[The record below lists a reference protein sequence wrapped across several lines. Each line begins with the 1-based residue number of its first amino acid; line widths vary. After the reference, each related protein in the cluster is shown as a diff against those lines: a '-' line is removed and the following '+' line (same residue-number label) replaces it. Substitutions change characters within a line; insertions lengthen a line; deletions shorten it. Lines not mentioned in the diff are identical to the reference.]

1 LAARI
6 TAWHSFFGGGALR
19 AGLTLTRIFLA
30 FAAALLIGRAFALD
44 AVSLHIDDP
53 VVDLGGSYDRYLNQG
68 DRIQVST
75 APGADGI
82 VRRIEVPAE
91 NPEGASDWVVFALA
105 NPSDEQLER
114 LIVVPHYRLV
124 DSGLIWPDLGWERV
138 RAITPSEGFAPER
151 EASSDADVFRIT
163 LDPGAIVT
171 YVAELSDSTLPE
183 LHLWR
188 PDAYESMVN
197 SYTLYRGV
205 VLGIAG
211 LLALFLSVLFV
222 VKGTAMF
229 PATAALAWAVFAYI
243 SIDFGF
249 WSRVFQSQNAHMATW
264 RAGTEVVLAGA
275 LLVFL
280 YTYLHLHRWHVRY
293 SHVAVLWLVGLALLA
308 GVIAIDP
315 SVAAGVARLSL
326 GLTAAV
332 GLGVVLWLAIR
343 GFDRAIMLI
352 PTWIILLFWVAGAW
366 FAVTGRIDH
375 TVVQPA
381 LAGGLV
387 LVVMLIAF
395 TIMQHA
401 FAGGALAQGLI
412 SDAEQKALAL
422 VGAGHSIWDWDAAR
436 DRIET
441 GREIEHILGFKRG
454 ALDGPARNWLGLIHP
469 SERDLFRAMLDAVVN
484 QRRGKINLDF
494 RMRAEDGH
502 FLWFAIRARPIVGS
516 DGEVMRCSGTIAD
529 ITDQKLAE
537 ERLLHDA
544 VHDNLTG
551 LPNRQMFL
559 DRLETGLI
567 RARLERVA
575 APTVI
580 VFDLDNFKEINTQ
593 FGHSVG
599 DSVLLALSRR
609 VVRLLPLQDSLA
621 RLHGDSFSL
630 IVFSE
635 TDAGAIEQLTREL
648 IRTIKA
654 AISIGDHDVF
664 LTASV
669 GIAPPTNEGTAEE
682 QIRRGEAAVYQAKR
696 YGGDYI
702 QFYEPAFGM
711 RSRKIDLDAEL
722 RKALE
727 AGNLDIVY
735 QPIVRLEDNSIAGF
749 EALTRWEH
757 PLHGRIPPNEFV
769 AAAEE
774 SGLIVQLGL
783 YVLEHAARE
792 LASWQNA
799 LATSPLPFVSIN
811 VSSRQLLRHDLI
823 NDVKAVIARTG
834 VAPETLKLEITESL
848 VMQNPEYSAK
858 VLARLREL
866 GAGLALDD
874 FGTGHSALSYLQRF
888 PFDMI
893 KIDKSF
899 VRPNGSPARSIL
911 LRSIVTLAHDLGM
924 EVVAEG
930 AETEAEIMELTEAG
944 CEYAQGFVYGRPMSA
959 QMVQQM
965 VRRRPAVAR
974 AS

>member
-1 LAARI
+1 MFRAAPL
-6 TAWHSFFGGGALR
+6 FGRLVL
-19 AGLTLTRIFLA
+19 AGLIPALCAILVAGRVLA
-30 FAAALLIGRAFALD
+30 LE
-44 AVSLHIDDP
+44 AVSLPLDAQT
-53 VVDLGGSYDRYLNQG
+53 VDLTGALERYFNQG
-68 DRIQVST
+68 ERIQVST

-82 VRRIEVPAE
+82 VRRIEVPSQG
-91 NPEGASDWVVFALA
+91 PGGTSDWAVFALA
-105 NPSDEQLER
+105 NPSDEQIDR
-114 LIVVPHYRLV
+114 LLVAPHFKLV
-124 DSGLIWPDLGWERV
+124 GSGLIWPDLGRERI
-138 RAITPSEGFAPER
+138 RAVTPSEGFAPQR
-151 EASSDADVFRIT
+151 IASGDTDIFRIT

-171 YVAELSDSTLPE
+171 YVAELSDQRLPE
-183 LHLWR
+183 LHLWQ
-188 PDAYESMVN
+188 PAAYDDMVN

-249 WSRVFQSQNAHMATW
+249 WSRVFQGGGGSIETW
-264 RAGTEVVLAGA
+264 RAATEVVLAGA
-275 LLVFL
+275 LLVFI

-293 SHVAVLWLVGLALLA
+293 SHVAVLWLLGLAVLA
-308 GVIAIDP
+308 GVIAVDP
-315 SVAAGVARLSL
+315 SVASGVARLSL
-326 GLTAAV
+326 GLTAAI
-332 GLGVVLWLAIR
+332 GFGVSLYLAIK

-352 PTWIILLFWVAGAW
+352 PTWIVLVFWVAAAW
-366 FAVTGRIDH
+366 LAVTSRIDH

-387 LVVMLIAF
+387 LIVMLIAF

-401 FAGGALAQGLI
+401 FAGGAIAQGLI
-412 SDAEQKALAL
+412 SDAEQKALAV
-422 VGAGHSIWDWDAAR
+422 VGAGHCIWDWDTAR

-441 GREIEHILGFKRG
+441 GREIEQALGFGRG

-469 SERDLFRAMLDAVVN
+469 SERDLFRAVLDAVVN
-484 QRRGKINLDF
+484 QRRGRINLDF

-502 FLWFAIRARPIVGS
+502 FLWFSLKARPIVGS

-529 ITDQKLAE
+529 ITDQKRAE

-551 LPNRQMFL
+551 LPNRQMFV
-559 DRLETGLI
+559 DRLDFALT
-567 RARLERVA
+567 RSRMERIA
-575 APTVI
+575 APTVV
-580 VFDLDNFKEINTQ
+580 VFDIDNFNEVNNA
-593 FGHSVG
+593 FGPSVG
-599 DSVLLALSRR
+599 DSVLLAIARR
-609 VVRLLPLQDSLA
+609 LVRLLPPQDTMV
-621 RLHGDSFSL
+621 RLHGDAFAL
-630 IVFSE
+630 MVLSE
-635 TDAGAIEQLTREL
+635 TEPDAVEHAVREL
-648 IRTIKA
+648 IRSLRA
-654 AISIGDHDVF
+654 AISVGDRDVF
-664 LTASV
+664 LTAST
-669 GIAPPTNEGTAEE
+669 GIAPATKEGSADD
-682 QIRRGEAAVYQAKR
+682 QVRRAEAAVYQAKR

-711 RSRKIDLDAEL
+711 RSRRIDIDTEL

-727 AGNLDIVY
+727 TGSLDIVY
-735 QPIVRLEDNSIAGF
+735 QPVIRLEDNSIAGF

-757 PLHGRIPPNEFV
+757 PLHGRVPPEEFV

-792 LASWQNA
+792 LASWQSV
-799 LATSPLPFVSIN
+799 LASEPLPFVSIN
-811 VSSRQLLRHDLI
+811 VSSSQLLRHDLI
-823 NDVKAVIARTG
+823 NDVKAVLARTG

-858 VLARLREL
+858 VLARVREL

-874 FGTGHSALSYLQRF
+874 FGTGYSALSYLQRF

-899 VRPNGSPARSIL
+899 VRPSGSPARSVL
-911 LRSIVTLAHDLGM
+911 LRSIVTMAHDLGM
-924 EVVAEG
+924 EVVGEG
-930 AETEAEIMELTEAG
+930 AETEAEVLELIDAG
-944 CEYAQGFVYGRPMSA
+944 CEYAQGFVYGRPMTA
-959 QMVQQM
+959 QMVQQL
-965 VRRRPAVAR
+965 VRKRPAVAQ

>member
-1 LAARI
+1 M
-6 TAWHSFFGGGALR
+6 R
-19 AGLTLTRIFLA
+19 AGPIFTRIVFAVAAILLA
-30 FAAALLIGRAFALD
+30 GRALALD
-44 AVSLHIDDP
+44 AVPLQVDDP
-53 VVDLGGSYDRYLNQG
+53 VVDLSGSFDRYLNQG

-91 NPEGASDWVVFALA
+91 NPEGASDWIVFALA

-124 DSGLIWPDLGWERV
+124 GSRLIWPDLGWQRI
-138 RAITPSEGFAPER
+138 RAVTPSEGFAPER
-151 EASSDADVFRIT
+151 EPSSEADIFRIT

-171 YVAELSDSTLPE
+171 YVAELSDPALPE
-183 LHLWR
+183 IHLWR
-188 PDAYESMVN
+188 PDAYESMIN

-249 WSRVFQSQNAHMATW
+249 WSRVFQSSNAHMATW

-275 LLVFL
+275 LVVFL

-293 SHVAVLWLVGLALLA
+293 SHLAMLWLIGLALLA
-308 GVIAIDP
+308 GVIAVDP
-315 SVAAGVARLSL
+315 SVAAGIARLSL
-326 GLTAAV
+326 GLTAVV
-332 GLGVVLWLAIR
+332 GLGIILWLAIR

-352 PTWIILLFWVAGAW
+352 PTWIVLLFWVAAAW
-366 FAVTGRIDH
+366 LAVTGRINH
-375 TVVQPA
+375 PVVQPA

-387 LVVMLIAF
+387 LIVMLIAF

-441 GREIEHILGFKRG
+441 GRDIEHVLGFKRG
-454 ALDGPARNWLGLIHP
+454 ALDGPARNWLGLVHP
-469 SERDLFRAMLDAVVN
+469 SERDLFRAMLDAAVN
-484 QRRGKINLDF
+484 QRRGRINLDF

-551 LPNRQMFL
+551 LPNRQILL
-559 DRLETGLI
+559 DRLDTALI
-567 RARLERVA
+567 RARLERIA
-575 APTVI
+575 APTVV
-580 VFDLDNFKEINTQ
+580 VFDLDNFKEVNTEH
-593 FGHSVG
+593 GHSVG

-609 VVRLLPLQDSLA
+609 IVRLLPLQDSLT
-621 RLHGDSFSL
+621 RLHGNSFAVL
-630 IVFSE
+630 ILSE
-635 TDAGAIEQLTREL
+635 TEPDAIDQLVREL
-648 IRTIKA
+648 ARSVKA
-654 AISIGDHDVF
+654 AISIGDSDVF

-669 GIAPPTNEGTAEE
+669 GIAPAANEGTAEDH
-682 QIRRGEAAVYQAKR
+682 IRRAEAAVYQAKR

-711 RSRKIDLDAEL
+711 RSRRIDIDGEL

-727 AGNLDIVY
+727 GGNIDIVY
-735 QPIVRLEDNSIAGF
+735 QPVVRLEDNSIAGF

-757 PLHGRIPPNEFV
+757 PLHGRISPKEFIS
-769 AAAEE
+769 AAEE

-799 LATSPLPFVSIN
+799 LGNAPLPFVSIN
-811 VSSRQLLRHDLI
+811 VSSQQLLRHDLI
-823 NDVKAVIARTG
+823 NDFKAVMARTG
-834 VAPETLKLEITESL
+834 VAPETLKLEVTESL

-866 GAGLALDD
+866 GAGLSLDD
-874 FGTGHSALSYLQRF
+874 FGTGYSALSYLQRF
-888 PFDMI
+888 PFDTI

-911 LRSIVTLAHDLGM
+911 LRSIVTMAHELGM

-930 AETEAEIMELTEAG
+930 AETEAEIMEVTEAG
-944 CEYAQGFVYGRPMSA
+944 CEYAQGFVFGRPMTA

-965 VRRRPAVAR
+965 IRRRPAVAR

>member
-1 LAARI
+1 
-6 TAWHSFFGGGALR
+6 LR
-19 AGLTLTRIFLA
+19 AGPILTRIVLLVA
-30 FAAALLIGRAFALD
+30 AILFAGRAFAID
-44 AVSLHIDDP
+44 AVSLQVDDP
-53 VVDLGGSYDRYLNQG
+53 VVDLSGSYERYLNQG

-91 NPEGASDWVVFALA
+91 NPEGASDWIVFALA

-114 LIVVPHYRLV
+114 LIVVPHYKLV
-124 DSGLIWPDLGWERV
+124 GSGLIWPDLGWARI
-138 RAITPSEGFAPER
+138 RAVTPSEGFAPER
-151 EASSDADVFRIT
+151 VPNSEADIFRIT

-171 YVAELSDSTLPE
+171 YVAELSDSSLPE

-249 WSRVFQSQNAHMATW
+249 WSRVFQSTSGHMSTW

-275 LLVFL
+275 LLFFL

-293 SHVAVLWLVGLALLA
+293 SHLAILWLGGLAVLV

-315 SVAAGVARLSL
+315 SVAAGIARLSL
-326 GLTAAV
+326 GLTAVV
-332 GLGVVLWLAIR
+332 GIGIVLWLAFR

-352 PTWIILLFWVAGAW
+352 PTWIVVVFWVTAAW
-366 FAVTGRIDH
+366 LAVTGRIDH
-375 TVVQPA
+375 SVVQPA

-387 LVVMLIAF
+387 LIVMLIAF

-441 GREIEHILGFKRG
+441 GREIEYALGFKRG

-484 QRRGKINLDF
+484 QRRGKISLDF
-494 RMRAEDGH
+494 RMRSEDGH
-502 FLWFAIRARPIVGS
+502 FLWFAIRARPIVGA

-544 VHDNLTG
+544 VNDNLTG
-551 LPNRQMFL
+551 LPNRQILL
-559 DRLETGLI
+559 DRLESALT
-567 RARLERVA
+567 RARVEQLP

-580 VFDLDNFKEINTQ
+580 IFDLDNFKEVNAG
-593 FGHSVG
+593 FGYSVG
-599 DSVLLALSRR
+599 DSVLLALARR
-609 VVRLLPLQDSLA
+609 IVRLLPLQDSLA
-621 RLHGDSFSL
+621 RLHGDSFAL
-630 IVFSE
+630 LVLSE
-635 TDAGAIEQLTREL
+635 TDPSAIEQFAREL
-648 IRTIKA
+648 VRSIKA
-654 AISIGDHDVF
+654 AISIGDHDVL

-669 GIAPPTNEGTAEE
+669 GIAPPTNEGTADE
-682 QIRRGEAAVYQAKR
+682 QIRRAEAAVYQAKR
-696 YGGDYI
+696 YGGDTI

-711 RSRKIDLDAEL
+711 RSRRIDIDAEL

-727 AGNLDIVY
+727 AGNIDIVY
-735 QPIVRLEDNSIAGF
+735 QPVVRLSDNSIAGF

-757 PLHGRIPPNEFV
+757 PLHGRIPPKEFI

-799 LATSPLPFVSIN
+799 LPNSPPPFVSIN

-858 VLARLREL
+858 VLTRLREL

-874 FGTGHSALSYLQRF
+874 FGTGYSALSYLQRF
-888 PFDMI
+888 PFDTI

-899 VRPNGSPARSIL
+899 VHPNGSPARTIL

-930 AETEAEIMELTEAG
+930 AETEAEIAELAEAG
-944 CEYAQGFVYGRPMSA
+944 CEYAQGYIYGRPMSA

>member
-1 LAARI
+1 MLRARPIFTRLVLALAAI
-6 TAWHSFFGGGALR
+6 LLAGPAL
-19 AGLTLTRIFLA
+19 
-30 FAAALLIGRAFALD
+30 ALE
-44 AVSLHIDDP
+44 AVSLPLDAETIDLTGA
-53 VVDLGGSYDRYLNQG
+53 VDRYLNQG
-68 DRIQVST
+68 ERLQVST
-75 APGADGI
+75 APAADGI
-82 VRRIEVPAE
+82 VRRIEVRSE
-91 NPEGASDWVVFALA
+91 SRDGTSDWLVFALA
-105 NPSDEQLER
+105 NPSDEQIDR
-114 LIVVPHYRLV
+114 LLVVPHYRLV
-124 DSGLIWPDLGWERV
+124 GSGLTWPDLGSRRI
-138 RAITPSEGFAPER
+138 RAVTPSEGFAPQR
-151 EASSDADVFRIT
+151 IPNSNTDIFRIT

-171 YVAELSDSTLPE
+171 YVAELSDPGIPE
-183 LHLWR
+183 LQLWQEG
-188 PDAYESMVN
+188 AYEEMVN

-205 VLGIAG
+205 VLGISG

-249 WSRVFQSQNAHMATW
+249 WGRVFRGSGGSVETW
-264 RAGTEVVLAGA
+264 RAATEVLLAGA

-293 SHVAVLWLVGLALLA
+293 SHVAVLWLLGLAVLA
-308 GVIAIDP
+308 GVIVVDP

-332 GLGVVLWLAIR
+332 GLGVILYLAIK

-352 PTWIILLFWVAGAW
+352 PTWLVLVFWVAAAW
-366 FAVTGRIDH
+366 LAVTGRIDLP
-375 TVVQPA
+375 VVQPA

-387 LVVMLIAF
+387 LIVMLIAF

-401 FAGGALAQGLI
+401 FAGGAIAQGLI

-422 VGAGHSIWDWDAAR
+422 VGAGHCIWDWDTSR

-441 GREIEHILGFKRG
+441 GREIEYLLGFKRG
-454 ALDGPARNWLGLIHP
+454 ALDGPARNWLGLVHP
-469 SERDLFRAMLDAVVN
+469 SERDLFRAVLDAVVN
-484 QRRGKINLDF
+484 QRRGRISLDF
-494 RMRAEDGH
+494 RMRSEDGH
-502 FLWFAIRARPIVGS
+502 YLWFALRARPIVGS

-529 ITDQKLAE
+529 ITDQKQAE

-559 DRLETGLI
+559 DRLEFALTRG
-567 RARLERVA
+567 RVERIA
-575 APTVI
+575 APTVV
-580 VFDLDNFKEINTQ
+580 VFDIDNFREVNGE

-599 DSVLLALSRR
+599 DSVLLAIARR
-609 VVRLLPLQDSLA
+609 IGRLLPPQDSLG
-621 RLHGDSFSL
+621 RMQGDSFAL
-630 IVFSE
+630 MVLSE
-635 TDAGAIEQLTREL
+635 TEASAVEQMTREL
-648 IRTIKA
+648 VRSLKA
-654 AISIGDHDVF
+654 AITVGDRDVF
-664 LTASV
+664 MTASV
-669 GIAPPTNEGTAEE
+669 GIAPPTNEGSAEDH
-682 QIRRGEAAVYQAKR
+682 IRRAEAAVYQAKR
-696 YGGDYI
+696 YGGDFI
-702 QFYEPAFGM
+702 QLYEPAFGM
-711 RSRKIDLDAEL
+711 RSRRLDLDNEL

-727 AGNLDIVY
+727 AGHLDILY
-735 QPIVRLEDNSIAGF
+735 QPIIRLENNSIAGF

-757 PLHGRIPPNEFV
+757 PLHGRIPPSEFI

-792 LASWQNA
+792 LASWQTV
-799 LATSPLPFVSIN
+799 LTTEPLPFVSIN
-811 VSSRQLLRHDLI
+811 VSSGQLLRHDLI
-823 NDVKAVIARTG
+823 NDVKAVLARTG
-834 VAPETLKLEITESL
+834 VAPETLQLELTETL

-858 VLARLREL
+858 VLTRIREL
-866 GAGLALDD
+866 GASLALDD
-874 FGTGHSALSYLQRF
+874 FGTGYSALAYLQRF
-888 PFDMI
+888 PFDAI

-911 LRSIVTLAHDLGM
+911 LRSIVSMAHDLGM
-924 EVVAEG
+924 EVIGEG
-930 AETEAEIMELTEAG
+930 AETEAEVMELMEAG
-944 CEYAQGFVYGRPMSA
+944 CEYAQGFVYGRPMTA

>member
-1 LAARI
+1 
-6 TAWHSFFGGGALR
+6 
-19 AGLTLTRIFLA
+19 
-30 FAAALLIGRAFALD
+30 
-44 AVSLHIDDP
+44 
-53 VVDLGGSYDRYLNQG
+53 
-68 DRIQVST
+68 
-75 APGADGI
+75 
-82 VRRIEVPAE
+82 VPAE
-91 NPEGASDWVVFALA
+91 DPGRAPDWVVFALA

-124 DSGLIWPDLGWERV
+124 GSRLIWPDLGWERI
-138 RAITPSEGFAPER
+138 RAVTPSEGFAPER
-151 EASSDADVFRIT
+151 VQSSDADIFRIT

-171 YVAELSDSTLPE
+171 YVAELSDPSLPE
-183 LHLWR
+183 IHLWR
-188 PDAYESMVN
+188 PDAYEHMVN

-205 VLGIAG
+205 VLGISG

-249 WSRVFQSQNAHMATW
+249 WSRVFQSSNAAMETW

-275 LLVFL
+275 LVVFL

-293 SHVAVLWLVGLALLA
+293 SHVAILWLVGLALLA
-308 GVIAIDP
+308 GVIAVDP
-315 SVAAGVARLSL
+315 SVASGIARLSL

-352 PTWIILLFWVAGAW
+352 PTWLVLLFWVIAAW
-366 FAVTGRIDH
+366 LAVSGRINH
-375 TVVQPA
+375 SVVQPA

-412 SDAEQKALAL
+412 SDAEQKALSL

-441 GREIEHILGFKRG
+441 GRDIEQVLGFKRG
-454 ALDGPARNWLGLIHP
+454 SLDGPARNWLGLIHP

-484 QRRGKINLDF
+484 QRRGRINLDF

-502 FLWFAIRARPIVGS
+502 YLWFAIRARPIVGA

-551 LPNRQMFL
+551 LPNRQILL
-559 DRLETGLI
+559 DRLEFAITRSRI
-567 RARLERVA
+567 ERIA

-580 VFDLDNFKEINTQ
+580 VFDLDTFKQVNTS

-609 VVRLLPLQDSLA
+609 VVRLLPLQDTLA
-621 RLHGDSFSL
+621 RLHGDSFAVL
-630 IVFSE
+630 LLSE
-635 TDAGAIEQLTREL
+635 SDPAAIEQFTREL
-648 IRTIKA
+648 IRSIKA

-682 QIRRGEAAVYQAKR
+682 QIRRAEAAVYQAKR

-711 RSRKIDLDAEL
+711 RSRKIDLEGEL

-727 AGNLDIVY
+727 SGNIDIVY
-735 QPIVRLEDNSIAGF
+735 QPVVRLEDNSIAGF

-757 PLHGRIPPNEFV
+757 PLHGRIPPKEFV

-799 LATSPLPFVSIN
+799 LTNAPLPFVSIN
-811 VSSRQLLRHDLI
+811 VSSRQLLRHDLL

-848 VMQNPEYSAK
+848 VMQNPEYAAK
-858 VLARLREL
+858 VLTRLREL

-874 FGTGHSALSYLQRF
+874 FGTGYSALSYLQRF
-888 PFDMI
+888 PFDTI

-899 VRPNGSPARSIL
+899 VRPNGSPARPIL

-924 EVVAEG
+924 EVIAEG
-930 AETEAEIMELTEAG
+930 AETEAEVMELAAAG
-944 CEYAQGFVYGRPMSA
+944 CEYAQGFVYGRPMTA